1 MMLDLLFTL
10 GQAASALI
18 LIYGAV
24 LVLLPQRKSSPEP
37 MLEGQLALKHN

>member
-1 MMLDLLFTL
+1 MLDLLFTL

-24 LVLLPQRKSSPEP
+24 LVLLPRTRVRESAREE
-37 MLEGQLALKHN
+37 LLLLKLNA

>member
-10 GQAASALI
+10 GQAGSALI

-37 MLEGQLALKHN
+37 MLEAQLALKHN

>member
-1 MMLDLLFTL
+1 MMLDLLFAV

-37 MLEGQLALKHN
+37 MREAELALKHN

>member
-1 MMLDLLFTL
+1 MIDFLFIL

-24 LVLLPQRKSSPEP
+24 LVLLPRMPVRESERDE
-37 MLEGQLALKHN
+37 LLLLKLNA